1 MLRNITIIEAAKMSC
16 HVLFLHPMTVTV
28 VIIVSIGTRVT
39 VSLVITAPTHLLS
52 FEWDLRVPPAIL
64 MGQLLCFI
72 NFNY

>member
-1 MLRNITIIEAAKMSC
+1 MSC